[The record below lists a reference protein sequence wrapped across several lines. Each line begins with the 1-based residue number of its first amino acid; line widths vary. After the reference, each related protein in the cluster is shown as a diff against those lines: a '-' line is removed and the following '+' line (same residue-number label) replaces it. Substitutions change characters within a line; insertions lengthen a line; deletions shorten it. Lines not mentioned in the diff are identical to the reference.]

1 MNAAGSPAERRSFSL
16 NIANNLATLRP
27 LLGDAVLVAATKYV
41 GPDEMR
47 ELLACGVADLGEN
60 RAQDFLAK
68 AGALADLP
76 IRWHFIGHLQTNKV
90 KAVVD
95 RIACLHSLDSFRLAE
110 EIQKWRKGSPLD
122 CFVEVNI
129 SGEAAKTGMPA
140 EEVRDFVDGLAK
152 YDKIKVVG
160 LMGMAAETDDAETAR
175 KRFAS
180 LTALRDEI
188 RGRALPWAPCEFLSM
203 GMSRDFRT
211 ALECGATHVRLG
223 SILFRNEG

>member
-1 MNAAGSPAERRSFSL
+1 MTIQA
-16 NIANNLATLRP
+16 NLAALRP
-27 LLGDAVLVAATKYV
+27 LLGEAVLVAATKYV
-41 GPDEMR
+41 GPAEMR
-47 ELLACGVADLGEN
+47 ELAACGVLDFGEN

-68 AGALADLP
+68 RAELEDLP
-76 IRWHFIGHLQTNKV
+76 VRWHFIGHLQTNKV
-90 KAVVD
+90 RSVVD
-95 RIACLHSLDSFRLAE
+95 RLGYLHSLDSFRLAE
-110 EIQKWRKGSPLD
+110 EIQKWRTGEPLA

-129 SGEAAKTGMPA
+129 SGETAKTGMPA
-140 EEVRDFVDGLAK
+140 EVVRDFVDGLAK

-180 LTALRDEI
+180 LAALRDEI
-188 RGRALPWAPCEFLSM
+188 RRRALPWAPCEFLSM

>member
-1 MNAAGSPAERRSFSL
+1 MNLRKNVEA
-16 NIANNLATLRP
+16 LRP

-41 GPDEMR
+41 GPEEMR
-47 ELLACGVADLGEN
+47 ELFACGVSDFGEN

-68 AGALADLP
+68 ADILADLP
-76 IRWHFIGHLQTNKV
+76 LRWHFIGHLQTNKA
-90 KAVVD
+90 KSVVN
-95 RIACLHSLDSFRLAE
+95 RIDCLHSLDSFRLAA
-110 EIQKWRKGSPLD
+110 EIQKWRRGEPLD

-129 SGEAAKTGMPA
+129 SGEEAKTGMAA
-140 EEVRDFVDGLAK
+140 EEVRDFVDGLRK

-175 KRFAS
+175 VRFAS
-180 LTALRDEI
+180 LASLRDGI
-188 RGRALPWAPCEFLSM
+188 RNLALPWAPCRFLSM
-203 GMSRDFRT
+203 GMSRDFRV

>member
-1 MNAAGSPAERRSFSL
+1 MTIKSNVEA
-16 NIANNLATLRP
+16 LRP
-27 LLGDAVLVAATKYV
+27 LLGEAVLVAATKYV
-41 GPDEMR
+41 GPREMR
-47 ELLACGVADLGEN
+47 ELAACGVRDFGEN

-68 AGALADLP
+68 SAELADLP
-76 IRWHFIGHLQTNKV
+76 VRWHFIGHLQTNKV
-90 KAVVD
+90 RSVVD
-95 RIACLHSLDSFRLAE
+95 RIACLHSLDSFRLAA
-110 EIQKWRKGSPLD
+110 EIQKWRTGSPLD
-122 CFVEVNI
+122 CFVEVNV
-129 SGEAAKTGMPA
+129 SGESAKTGMPA

-180 LTALRDEI
+180 LAALRDEI
-188 RGRALPWAPCEFLSM
+188 RGRALPWAPCAFLSM
-203 GMSRDFRT
+203 GMSRDFRI